1 MQESEKKELNKFKD
15 TLNLPHTDF
24 PIRPQSAIEDPIVLK
39 EWENQNVY
47 KKTFLENKNNEK
59 FILHDGPPYANGHLH
74 LGHAFN
80 KILKDIITKYKR
92 MIGYHVPVKPGWDC
106 HGLPIEHKVS
116 KEHPNLPR
124 KELIKK
130 CRETAA
136 QWIDVQKEEFKN
148 MGVCMDFNNPY
159 RTMDFSY
166 EAGIIQAFGTLVKD
180 GYIQR
185 KKKTV
190 PWCPS
195 CETVLATAEIEYVDK
210 KDYSLYVLFPLQHE
224 SATKILKTDKKISL
238 LIWTTT
244 PWTLPLNQAV
254 IAKPDFLYDVL
265 EINDQYVIVGNSR
278 SDFVCNLLKTP
289 KKIITTI
296 DSQKFSTEKIF
307 VINPLFS
314 MKVPVILD
322 NSVEITGGTAFVH
335 CAPGAGPEDYEI
347 GIKNNLFIYS
357 PITEDGKF
365 SKPCPVEELIGK
377 NISDAN
383 KYILEKLKNNGN
395 LLHLGSITHSFPHC
409 WRSQTP
415 LIFRATTQW
424 FCDLSH
430 NNLKERAIEA
440 IQNLDM
446 IPESSKNRFLAT
458 IEGRL
463 EWCLSRQRVWGTPIP
478 ALICNECDFAFI
490 SFDFINN
497 IAEFV
502 KKEGIEFWSAVD
514 VDAMP
519 ESKIPCPEC
528 NTINWKKELDI
539 LDVWF
544 DSGVSAWIVLKP
556 AYAKASA
563 DKQNNELQYPADIYV
578 EGKDQHR
585 GWFQS
590 SLLLSLALSQSHDA
604 CMKSILTHGFTVD
617 EHGHKMSKSR
627 GNVVSPQE
635 MIDKLSRDGLRL
647 WVSSVNY
654 ADDAVV
660 SEKVFTAISESFRKI
675 RNTCRFLLANI
686 NDFNYQQDALPLSE
700 LTLLDQYALQEL
712 YTTYYTMIFAY
723 EHYDFSRVFRTA
735 TDYCVISLSALYLD
749 IIKDR
754 LYVEKQ
760 DGLKRRSAQ
769 TVCYIILDALTK
781 AMAPIMSFT
790 TEKISSY
797 ANATADKKQQHVS
810 IHETSMPLLLEIL
823 TLFGVSNKTFH
834 ENTLVKDCL
843 EELKELFSKKIEH
856 RQWDFIKQLRS
867 EILKI
872 IEPEREKGII
882 KHSLEALITI
892 SISKTVMDI
901 EQKTLLDDFQNNFK
915 TKKEQEDFFKELLI
929 VSGVTIIENIALEN
943 IEIKGVSVKI
953 ERAKGVKCPRCWH
966 YTESRDIDNLC
977 DRCKE
982 IVRL

>member
-24 PIRPQSAIEDPIVLK
+24 PIRPQSAIEDPLILK
-39 EWENQNVY
+39 EWEKQNVY

-80 KILKDIITKYKR
+80 KILKDIVTKYKR
-92 MIGYHVPVKPGWDC
+92 MIGYQVPVTPGWDC

-116 KEHPNLPR
+116 KEHPNLSR
-124 KELIKK
+124 KDLIKK

-136 QWIDVQKEEFKN
+136 HWIDVQKEEFKN
-148 MGVCMDFNNPY
+148 MGICMDFDNPY
-159 RTMDFSY
+159 KTMDFSY
-166 EAGIIQAFGTLVKD
+166 EAGIIEAFGNLVKD

-195 CETVLATAEIEYVDK
+195 CETVLASAEIEYADK
-210 KDYSLYVLFPLQHE
+210 KDYSLYVLFPLDQE
-224 SATKILKTDKKISL
+224 NAGRILKTDKKISL

-254 IAKPDFLYDVL
+254 IAKPDFFYDVL
-265 EINDQYVIVGNSR
+265 EINDQYIIVGSSR
-278 SDFVCNLLKTP
+278 SDFICDLLKTP
-289 KKIITTI
+289 KKIITTF

-322 NSVEITGGTAFVH
+322 NSVEISGGTAFVH

-347 GIKNNLFIYS
+347 SIKNNLLVYS
-357 PITEDGKF
+357 PITESGKF
-365 SKPCPVEELIGK
+365 TKPCPMEELIGK

-383 KYILEKLKNNGN
+383 KYILEQLKNNGN
-395 LLHLGSITHSFPHC
+395 LFFLGSITHSFPHC

-430 NNLKERAIEA
+430 NNLKERAIET
-440 IQNLDM
+440 IQNLHM
-446 IPESSKNRFLAT
+446 IPESAKNRFLGT

-490 SFDFINN
+490 SFDFINK
-497 IAEFV
+497 IAQFV
-502 KKEGIEFWSAVD
+502 KKEGIEFWSALD
-514 VDAMP
+514 IDAIP
-519 ESKIPCPEC
+519 ESKIACPEC

-544 DSGVSAWIVLKP
+544 DSGVSGCIVLKE
-556 AYAKASA
+556 
-563 DKQNNELQYPADIYV
+563 NNELQYPANIYI

-590 SLLLSLALSQSHDA
+590 SLLLSLALSESHNA

-617 EHGHKMSKSR
+617 EHGYKMSKSR

-660 SEKVFTAISESFRKI
+660 SEKVFNAISESFRKI

-686 NDFNYQQDALPLSE
+686 NDFKHQTDTIDFSE
-700 LTLLDQYALQEL
+700 LSLLDQYALQEL
-712 YTTYYTMIFAY
+712 FINYYAMIFAY
-723 EHYDFSRVFRTA
+723 ENYDFSRVFRTV

-749 IIKDR
+749 TIKDR
-754 LYVEKQ
+754 LYVEKT
-760 DGLKRRSAQ
+760 DGLERRSAQ
-769 TVCYIILDALTK
+769 TVCYIILDTLTK
-781 AMAPIMSFT
+781 SMAPIMSFT
-790 TEKISSY
+790 TEKI
-797 ANATADKKQQHVS
+797 KQQYQKNNES
-810 IHETSMPLLLEIL
+810 IHEQAMPTLSEIL
-823 TLFGVSNKTFH
+823 PLFGVGNKKIQ
-834 ENTLVKDCL
+834 ENFLIKDCL

-856 RQWDFIKQLRS
+856 REWDFIKQLRS

-882 KHSLEALITI
+882 KHSLEAAITL
-892 SISKTVMDI
+892 SINKTAMDI
-901 EQKTLLDDFQNNFK
+901 QQKTLWNDFQNNFK
-915 TKKEQEDFFKELLI
+915 TTKEQEDFFKELLI
-929 VSGVTIIENIALEN
+929 VSEFYIREDQQFLLT
-943 IEIKGVSVKI
+943 EIDGFSVKVT
-953 ERAKGVKCPRCWH
+953 RASGVKCPRCWH
-966 YTESRDIDNLC
+966 YTESKNADGLC
-977 DRCKE
+977 DRCEKIIE
-982 IVRL
+982 R

>member
-1 MQESEKKELNKFKD
+1 MKTPEKKESADAKVADRPADKQNKFKD

-24 PIRPQSAIEDPIVLK
+24 PIRPQSAVEDPLVLK
-39 EWENQNVY
+39 EWEKENLY
-47 KKTFLENKNNEK
+47 KKTFEKNHGKEK

-80 KILKDIITKYKR
+80 DILKDVITKYKR
-92 MIGYHVPVKPGWDC
+92 MIGFHVPFTPGWDC

-116 KEHPNLPR
+116 KEYPNLSR

-130 CRETAA
+130 CRETAEY
-136 QWIDVQKEEFKN
+136 WINVQREECKN
-148 MGVCMDFNNPY
+148 TGVLMDFDNPY
-159 RTMDFSY
+159 KTMDFVY
-166 EAGIIQAFGTLVKD
+166 ESEIIKAFGMLVKNS
-180 GYIQR
+180 YIQR

-195 CETVLATAEIEYVDK
+195 CQTVLATAEIEYVDK
-210 KDYSLYVLFPLQHE
+210 KDHSLYVLFPLEEQ
-224 SATKILKTDKKISL
+224 SAQKLLKTDKKISL

-244 PWTLPLNQAV
+244 PWTLPLNQAIV
-254 IAKPDFLYDVL
+254 AKPDFLYDLL
-265 EINDQYVIVGNSR
+265 EINDQYVIVGSSR
-278 SDFVCNLLKTP
+278 SDFICDLLKVS
-289 KKIITTI
+289 KKVITTI
-296 DSQKFSTEKIF
+296 NSQKFYHEKIF

-314 MKVPVILD
+314 MKVPIILD

-347 GIKNNLFIYS
+347 GIKNNLLVYS
-357 PITEDGKF
+357 PIGENGRF
-365 SKPCPVEELIGK
+365 IKPCPIEELIGK
-377 NISDAN
+377 NISEGS
-383 KYILEKLKNNGN
+383 KYILEQLKNNGN
-395 LLHLGSITHSFPHC
+395 LFYLGSITHSFPHC

-430 NNLKERAIEA
+430 NDLKERAIEA
-440 IQNLDM
+440 IQNLHM
-446 IPESSKNRFLAT
+446 IPDASKNRFLST

-497 IAEFV
+497 IAKFV
-502 KKEGIEFWSAVD
+502 KNEGIEFWSAVD
-514 VDAMP
+514 IDAIP
-519 ESKIPCPEC
+519 ESKNPCPQC

-544 DSGVSAWIVLKP
+544 DSGVSAWIVLK
-556 AYAKASA
+556 
-563 DKQNNELQYPADIYV
+563 QNPELQYPADIYV

-590 SLLLSLALSQSHDA
+590 SLLLSLALSESHNA

-686 NDFNYQQDALPLSE
+686 NDFNYQQDSIPFSE
-700 LTLLDQYALQEL
+700 LSLLDQYALQEL
-712 YTTYYTMIFAY
+712 FTNYYTMIFAY
-723 EHYDFSRVFRTA
+723 ENYDFSRVFRTA

-754 LYVEKQ
+754 LYVEKK
-760 DGLKRRSAQ
+760 DGIKRRSAQ
-769 TVCYIILDALTK
+769 TVCYIILDTLTK
-781 AMAPIMSFT
+781 IMAPIMSFT
-790 TEKISSY
+790 MEKI
-797 ANATADKKQQHVS
+797 NQQYQKNNVS
-810 IHETSMPLLLEIL
+810 IHEQTMPILSKILL
-823 TLFGVSNKTFH
+823 LFGVSDKKIQ

-843 EELKELFSKKIEH
+843 DTLKELFSKKIEH

-882 KHSLEALITI
+882 KHSLEAAITL
-892 SISKTVMDI
+892 SINKIAMDI

-915 TKKEQEDFFKELLI
+915 TTEEQEQFFKELLI
-929 VSGVTIIENIALEN
+929 VSGVTLVENQLLEST
-943 IEIKGVSVKI
+943 EIKGIYVKV
-953 ERAKGVKCPRCWH
+953 ERAKGMKCPRCWH
-966 YTESRDIDNLC
+966 YTESKDVDDLC
-977 DRCKE
+977 DRCVE
-982 IVRL
+982 IVKL